1 MSTGIKLDKVWA
13 ISGQASYLGSLLNWQ
28 QRSLVCLGWTGFT
41 ISRCNDLADKS
52 VPHDIVLFFV
62 LREQLFFSYFKIAPF
77 PNSKIWIGTPVRVS
91 NPLCNVCRS
100 KARAQYCGDPTA
112 VRGLWMKAVQ
122 EGIDLE
128 FGWQKAIITCLY
140 CALQCHVGQVT
151 NATYPRSGE
160 ICVGVD
166 G

>member
-1 MSTGIKLDKVWA
+1 MSTGLRLDKVWA
-13 ISGQASYLGSLLNWQ
+13 ICRQGSYLGSLLNWQ

-41 ISRCNDLADKS
+41 ISRYNDLANKS
-52 VPHDIVLFFV
+52 APHDIVLVFV
-62 LREQLFFSYFKIAPF
+62 LREQLFSYFEIAPF

-91 NPLCNVCRS
+91 NPLCNACRS

-128 FGWQKAIITCLY
+128 FGWQKAIIIWLY
-140 CALQCHVGQVT
+140 CALQCNVGQVT

-160 ICVGVD
+160 ICVGVV